1 MSFNDD
7 VFRTLSTEQSLAYL
21 KDVQPGRIVMRRKE
35 DIEIFPINFVVDGE
49 AIYFRTAEGSK
60 LFTLSLNHDV
70 LFEADGLVDG
80 TAWSVIIKGT
90 AEVLEKQA
98 DIDHA
103 ETLELKPWAPTLKYN
118 WVRINAEEISGR
130 EFEVGEEPERY

>member
-1 MSFNDD
+1 M
-7 VFRTLSTEQSLAYL
+7 
-21 KDVQPGRIVMRRKE
+21 QPGRIVMRRKE

-60 LFTLSLNHDV
+60 LFTLSLNQDV
-70 LFEADGLVDG
+70 LFEADGLKG
-80 TAWSVIIKGT
+80 ETAWSVIIKGT
-90 AEVLEKQA
+90 AEVLEKPA

-103 ETLELKPWAPTLKYN
+103 ETLGLKPWAPTLKYN
-118 WVRINAEEISGR
+118 WVRINASDISGR